1 MAAQY
6 RSARE
11 QLDTR
16 HADQANQE
24 NQGGDTCQQRKS
36 RAPWWLYGDERR
48 GGTSARSTL
57 LGGNHLCHVGG
68 KYLGHLGGP
77 AVG

>member
-16 HADQANQE
+16 HAEQANQE
-24 NQGGDTCQQRKS
+24 DQSGDTGQ
-36 RAPWWLYGDERR
+36 
-48 GGTSARSTL
+48 
-57 LGGNHLCHVGG
+57 
-68 KYLGHLGGP
+68 
-77 AVG
+77 